1 MSDKLDRF
9 TKRARRV
16 LTLAQE
22 EALRLNHNYIGTE
35 HLLLG
40 LVREENGV
48 AVKVLRELGV
58 EPGQVIRAVERT
70 VGRGERAPFGKPTLA
85 PRTKRVIE
93 LAVDEARLMGHH
105 YIGTEHLLLGL
116 VREGEGIAVNV
127 LRGLGINLDRVRTQT
142 ARNLLQNQAQS
153 KEKQKK
159 ESKTPLV
166 DQLGYDLTAAAEEGR
181 LDPVIG
187 RHNEIERVIQILSRR
202 NKNNPALIGEPGVGK
217 TAIVEGLAQRI
228 IEGNVP
234 EPLLNKRLLM
244 LDVGSLVAGTMYRG
258 QFEERLKKVIEEII
272 TSQSILFIDEV
283 HMLVGAGAAGSSVDA
298 ANILKPA
305 LGRGELQV
313 IGATTLDEYRK
324 YIESDAA
331 LERRFQPVMVN
342 EPSIEDTIEILRGVK
357 GRYEEHHKLII
368 TDDALQSAAHLAARY
383 VPDRFMPDK
392 AIDLIDE
399 AGSRVRMYKAPY
411 AANLRE
417 TFMNLKK
424 LQKMKDEALETQR
437 FDDAIDLRYR
447 EVELEARLNELRE
460 GWNEAANQPKVNPE
474 DIAEVVAMWTGVP
487 VNRIAGEERERLL
500 EMEKVMRYRIIGQE
514 EPIKAISRAV
524 RRARAGLKDPK
535 RPIGTFMFLGPT
547 GVGKSET
554 AKTLAEFL
562 FGSEEALIK
571 LDMSEFMERHNVSR
585 LVGAPPGYIGY
596 EEGGQ
601 LTEAVRRRPYCVV
614 LLDEIEKAHPEA
626 FNILLQIMEDGY
638 LSDAKGRRVDF
649 RNALIL
655 MTSNIGAKLIQGAN
669 RMGFAITKEDEA
681 SREQEYESMKAKVMD
696 ALKKTF
702 RPEFINRLDGVMVF
716 RSLSRNEIAQIVEL
730 QLKPL
735 RLQLSE
741 QEITLEITE
750 AARMAVAE
758 AGFDPEY
765 GARPLRR
772 VIQNRIQD
780 ALSEQLLANRF
791 VAGDTVQIDYRD
803 VTTEDGHT
811 AQDFVFDVIGHEEVE
826 LEEDE
831 ETTAALAALLQ

>member
-142 ARNLLQNQAQS
+142 ARNILQNQTQS
-153 KEKQKK
+153 KEQKKK

-166 DQLGYDLTAAAEEGR
+166 DQLGFDLTAAAEEGK
-181 LDPVIG
+181 LDPVVG
-187 RHNEIERVIQILSRR
+187 RVNEIERMIQILARR
-202 NKNNPALIGEPGVGK
+202 TKNNPALIGEPGVGK

-228 IEGNVP
+228 VEGNVP
-234 EPLLNKRLLM
+234 EPLLNKRVLM

-272 TSQSILFIDEV
+272 NAQAILFIDEV

-305 LGRGELQV
+305 LSRGELQV

-331 LERRFQPVMVN
+331 LERRFQPILVG
-342 EPSIEDTIEILRGVK
+342 EPSIEETIEILKGVK
-357 GRYEEHHKLII
+357 GRYEDHHKLMI
-368 TDDALQSAAHLAARY
+368 TDEALDAAANLAARY

-411 AANLRE
+411 ATHLRE

-424 LQKMKDEALETQR
+424 LQKQKEEALDMQR

-447 EVELEARLNELRE
+447 EVELEAKLAELRE
-460 GWNEAANQPKVNPE
+460 GWNEESNQPKVMPE

-500 EMEKVMRYRIIGQE
+500 EMEKVMRQRIIGQD
-514 EPIKAISRAV
+514 EPIKAISKAV

-554 AKTLAEFL
+554 AKALAEFM

-601 LTEAVRRRPYCVV
+601 LTEAVRRRPYCVI

-626 FNILLQIMEDGY
+626 FNMLLQIMEDGH

-655 MTSNIGAKLIQGAN
+655 MTSNIGAKLIQGGN
-669 RMGFAITKEDEA
+669 RLGFVINRDD
-681 SREQEYESMKAKVMD
+681 QETRDNEYDAMKAKVLD
-696 ALKKTF
+696 ALKKSF
-702 RPEFINRLDGVMVF
+702 RPEFINRLDGIMVY
-716 RSLSRNEIAQIVEL
+716 RGLSRDEIAQIVEI

-735 RLQLSE
+735 RLQLAE
-741 QEITLEITE
+741 HDMKLQITQ
-750 AARMAVAE
+750 AARLAIAE
-758 AGFDPEY
+758 AGFDPDY

-780 ALSEQLLANRF
+780 PMSEMLLAIRF
-791 VAGDTVQIDYRD
+791 AQGDTIEVDFRE
-803 VTTEDGHT
+803 VEEDSKKVK
-811 AQDFVFDVIGHEEVE
+811 DFAFDVVNHQDTVPDIK
-826 LEEDE
+826 DP
-831 ETTAALAALLQ
+831 ETVDAIAAMFQ

>member
-166 DQLGYDLTAAAEEGR
+166 DQLGFDLTAAAEEGR

-217 TAIVEGLAQRI
+217 TAIIEGLAQRI

-234 EPLLNKRLLM
+234 EPLLNKRVLM

-342 EPSIEDTIEILRGVK
+342 EPSIEETVEILRGVK
-357 GRYEEHHKLII
+357 ARYEEHHKLII
-368 TDDALQSAAHLAARY
+368 TEDAIHSAAHLAARY

-460 GWNEAANQPKVNPE
+460 GWNEAANQPKVTPE

-500 EMEKVMRYRIIGQE
+500 EMEKVMRHRIIGQE

-669 RMGFAITKEDEA
+669 KLGFAMTREDEEN
-681 SREQEYESMKAKVMD
+681 REQEYESMKAKVMD

-730 QLKPL
+730 QLQPL
-735 RLQLSE
+735 RLQLTE
-741 QEITLEITE
+741 QEVTLEITE
-750 AARMAVAE
+750 AARMAIAE
-758 AGFDPEY
+758 AGFDPDY

-780 ALSEQLLANRF
+780 SLSEQLLANRF
-791 VAGDTVQIDYRD
+791 VAGDTVQVDYRD
-803 VTTEDGHT
+803 VTTEDGRT
-811 AQDFVFDVIGHEEVE
+811 VKDFVFDVVGHKEVE
-826 LEEDE
+826 LEEDP

>member
-40 LVREENGV
+40 LVREENSV
-48 AVKVLRELGV
+48 AVKVLKELGV
-58 EPGQVIRAVERT
+58 EPGQVVRAVERT

-93 LAVDEARLMGHH
+93 LAVEEARMMGHH

-142 ARNLLQNQAQS
+142 ARNLLQSQAQS

-166 DQLGYDLTAAAEEGR
+166 DQLGMDLTAAAEEGK

-187 RHNEIERVIQILSRR
+187 RVTEIERVIQILSRR
-202 NKNNPALIGEPGVGK
+202 TKNNPALIGEPGVGK
-217 TAIVEGLAQRI
+217 TAIIEGLAQRVI
-228 IEGNVP
+228 DGDVP
-234 EPLLNKRLLM
+234 EPLLNKRILM

-272 TSQSILFIDEV
+272 TSGSILFIDEV

-305 LGRGELQV
+305 LSRGELQV

-331 LERRFQPVMVN
+331 LERRFQPILVE
-342 EPSIEDTIEILRGVK
+342 EPGIEDTIEILRGIK
-357 GRYEEHHKLII
+357 SRYEEHHKLII
-368 TDDALQSAAHLAARY
+368 NEDALHAAANLAARY

-399 AGSRVRMYKAPY
+399 AGSRVRMYKAPH
-411 AANLRE
+411 AASLRE
-417 TFMNLKK
+417 TFMDLKR
-424 LQKMKDEALETQR
+424 LQKEKDEALETQR

-447 EVELEARLNELRE
+447 EVELQSRLDKLRE
-460 GWNEAANQPKVNPE
+460 GWQQVTNRPHVTPD

-487 VNRIAGEERERLL
+487 VHRMAGEEKVRLL
-500 EMEKVMRYRIIGQE
+500 EMEAELHKRIIGQE

-535 RPIGTFMFLGPT
+535 RPIGSFIFLGPT
-547 GVGKSET
+547 GIGKT
-554 AKTLAEFL
+554 ALTKTLAEFL
-562 FGSEEALIK
+562 FGSEDALIK

-585 LVGAPPGYIGY
+585 LVGAPPGYVGY
-596 EEGGQ
+596 DEGGQ
-601 LTEAVRRRPYCVV
+601 LTEAVRRRPYSVI

-626 FNILLQIMEDGY
+626 FNMLLQIMEDGY

-649 RNALIL
+649 RNALLI
-655 MTSNIGAKLIQGAN
+655 MTSNVGAKLIQGSKGL
-669 RMGFAITKEDEA
+669 GFAISTDETA
-681 SREQEYESMKAKVMD
+681 KQESEYETMKKRVMD
-696 ALKKTF
+696 AMKKTF
-702 RPEFINRLDGVMVF
+702 RPEFINRLDGIMVF
-716 RSLSRNEIAQIVEL
+716 HSLTKEQITQIVEL
-730 QLKPL
+730 EMKTL
-735 RLQLSE
+735 RLQLAE
-741 QEITLEITE
+741 QEMELVLAEP
-750 AARMAVAE
+750 ARLAIAE
-758 AGFDPEY
+758 QGYDPDY
-765 GARPLRR
+765 GARPIRR
-772 VIQNRIQD
+772 VIQNEIQD
-780 ALSEQLLANRF
+780 PLSEAILAGRF
-791 VAGDTVQIDYRD
+791 VPGDTIQVDHRKLMGDDGKERSEYFFETIAHRD
-803 VTTEDGHT
+803 VTPEDT
-811 AQDFVFDVIGHEEVE
+811 
-826 LEEDE
+826 
-831 ETTAALAALLQ
+831 ETTEAIEALLQ

>member
-1 MSDKLDRF
+1 
-9 TKRARRV
+9 
-16 LTLAQE
+16 
-22 EALRLNHNYIGTE
+22 
-35 HLLLG
+35 
-40 LVREENGV
+40 
-48 AVKVLRELGV
+48 
-58 EPGQVIRAVERT
+58 
-70 VGRGERAPFGKPTLA
+70 
-85 PRTKRVIE
+85 
-93 LAVDEARLMGHH
+93 
-105 YIGTEHLLLGL
+105 
-116 VREGEGIAVNV
+116 
-127 LRGLGINLDRVRTQT
+127 
-142 ARNLLQNQAQS
+142 
-153 KEKQKK
+153 
-159 ESKTPLV
+159 
-166 DQLGYDLTAAAEEGR
+166 LGYDLTAAAEEGR

-217 TAIVEGLAQRI
+217 TAIIEGLAQRI

-234 EPLLNKRLLM
+234 EPLLNKRVLM

-331 LERRFQPVMVN
+331 LERRFQPVTVN
-342 EPSIEDTIEILRGVK
+342 EPSVEETIEILRGVK

-368 TDDALQSAAHLAARY
+368 TEDAIESAAHMAARY

-399 AGSRVRMYKAPY
+399 AGSRVRMYKAPF

-417 TFMNLKK
+417 TFMSLKK
-424 LQKMKDEALETQR
+424 LQKQKDEALETQR

-500 EMEKVMRYRIIGQE
+500 EMEKVMRQRIIGQE

-669 RMGFAITKEDEA
+669 RLGFAMTKDDEA
-681 SREQEYESMKAKVMD
+681 NREQEYESMKAKVMD

-702 RPEFINRLDGVMVF
+702 RPEFINRLDGVMVY
-716 RSLSRNEIAQIVEL
+716 RSLSRSEIAQIVDL
-730 QLKPL
+730 QLRPL
-735 RLQLSE
+735 RLQLTE
-741 QEITLEITE
+741 QEVTLKITE
-750 AARMAVAE
+750 AARMAIAE
-758 AGFDPEY
+758 AGFDPDY

-780 ALSEQLLANRF
+780 TLSEQLLANRF
-791 VAGDTVQIDYRD
+791 VAGDTVQVDYRD
-803 VTTEDGHT
+803 VTNEDGRT
-811 AQDFVFDVIGHEEVE
+811 IKDFVFDVIDHEDVD

-831 ETTAALAALLQ
+831 ETTAVLEALLQ

>member
-217 TAIVEGLAQRI
+217 TAIIEGLAQRI

-234 EPLLNKRLLM
+234 EPLLNKRVLM

-331 LERRFQPVMVN
+331 LERRFQPVTVN
-342 EPSIEDTIEILRGVK
+342 EPSVEETIEILRGVK

-368 TDDALQSAAHLAARY
+368 TEDAIESAAHMAARY

-399 AGSRVRMYKAPY
+399 AGSRVRMYKAPF

-417 TFMNLKK
+417 TFMSLKK
-424 LQKMKDEALETQR
+424 LQKQKDEALETQR

-500 EMEKVMRYRIIGQE
+500 EMEKVMRQRIIGQE

-562 FGSEEALIK
+562 FGSEDALIK

-669 RMGFAITKEDEA
+669 RLGFAMTKEDEA
-681 SREQEYESMKAKVMD
+681 NREQEYESMKAKVMD

-702 RPEFINRLDGVMVF
+702 RPEFINRLDGVMVY
-716 RSLSRNEIAQIVEL
+716 RSLSRGEIAQIVDL
-730 QLKPL
+730 QLRPL
-735 RLQLSE
+735 RLQLTE
-741 QEITLEITE
+741 QEVTLKITE
-750 AARMAVAE
+750 AARMAIAE
-758 AGFDPEY
+758 AGFDPDY

-780 ALSEQLLANRF
+780 TLSEQLLANRF
-791 VAGDTVQIDYRD
+791 VAGDTVQVDYRD
-803 VTTEDGHT
+803 VTNEDGRT
-811 AQDFVFDVIGHEEVE
+811 IKDFAFDVIDHEDVD

-831 ETTAALAALLQ
+831 ETTAVLEALLQ

>member
-22 EALRLNHNYIGTE
+22 EAVRLNHNYIGTE

-58 EPGQVIRAVERT
+58 EPNQVIRAVERT
-70 VGRGERAPFGKPTLA
+70 VGRGERPPFGKPTLA

-142 ARNLLQNQAQS
+142 ARNILQTQAQS

-159 ESKTPLV
+159 ESKTPLM
-166 DQLGYDLTAAAEEGR
+166 DQLGYDLTAAAEEGK

-187 RHNEIERVIQILSRR
+187 RQSEIERLIQILSRR
-202 NKNNPALIGEPGVGK
+202 TKNNPALIGEPGVGK

-228 IEGNVP
+228 IEGDVP

-258 QFEERLKKVIEEII
+258 QFEERLKKVIEEVIQ
-272 TSQSILFIDEV
+272 SASILFIDEV

-305 LGRGELQV
+305 LSRGELQV

-324 YIESDAA
+324 HIESDAA
-331 LERRFQPVMVN
+331 LERRFQPILVG
-342 EPSIEDTIEILRGVK
+342 EPSIEETVAILKGVRA
-357 GRYEEHHKLII
+357 RYEDHHKLLI
-368 TDDALQSAAHLAARY
+368 TDEAIDAAAHLAARY

-417 TFMNLKK
+417 TFINLKK
-424 LQKMKDEALETQR
+424 LQKQKEEALDTQR

-447 EVELEARLNELRE
+447 EVELEAKLAELRE
-460 GWNEAANQPKVNPE
+460 GWNEAANQPKVTAS

-487 VNRIAGEERERLL
+487 VSRIAGEERERLL
-500 EMEKVMRYRIIGQE
+500 EMEKVMQQRVIGQE
-514 EPIKAISRAV
+514 EPIKAICKAV
-524 RRARAGLKDPK
+524 RRARAGLKDPR
-535 RPIGTFMFLGPT
+535 RPIGTFIFLGPT
-547 GVGKSET
+547 GVGKT
-554 AKTLAEFL
+554 LLAKTLAEYM

-585 LVGAPPGYIGY
+585 LVGAPPGYVGY

-601 LTEAVRRRPYCVV
+601 LTEAVRRRPYSVI

-626 FNILLQIMEDGY
+626 FNMLLQIMEDGY

-649 RNALIL
+649 RNTLIL
-655 MTSNIGAKLIQGAN
+655 MTSNIGAKVIQGAN
-669 RMGFAITKEDEA
+669 KLGFAITREDNEQ
-681 SREQEYESMKAKVMD
+681 REQEYETMKAKVME

-702 RPEFINRLDGVMVF
+702 RPEFINRLDGIMVF
-716 RSLSRNEIAQIVEL
+716 RSLARDEIAQIVEL
-730 QLKPL
+730 ELKPL
-735 RLQLSE
+735 RLQLME
-741 QEITLEITE
+741 QDMKLELTAE
-750 AARMAVAE
+750 ARLALAE
-758 AGFDPEY
+758 AGFDPDY

-772 VIQNRIQD
+772 AIQNRVQD
-780 ALSEQLLANRF
+780 ALSEGVLANRF
-791 VAGDTVQIDYRD
+791 VPGDTVQVDYR
-803 VTTEDGHT
+803 EIEKDGKKVK
-811 AQDFVFDVIGHEEVE
+811 DFVFEVTEHREVE
-826 LEEDE
+826 APSTPATEELEV
-831 ETTAALAALLQ
+831 LLQ